1 MSYDFS
7 PIHSINRFGF
17 SHSLEPLNPR
27 TVEPKNFRN
36 FRFTYLS
43 VIICLMK
50 VKEIFAKTILTKTAI
65 SGFDY
70 CINPYVGCGH
80 GCRYC
85 YASFMKRFTG
95 HLEPWGEFIDVK
107 VNASAL
113 LRKQLKR
120 TKQGIVA
127 LSTVTDPYQPIEK
140 KYQLTRKCL
149 EALLD
154 AQLSVNL
161 LTRSPLCLRDIDLF
175 KQFKNIEVGLSI
187 TTHDEGIKKIFE
199 PWSPSVLSR
208 VEALRA
214 LRQEKIRTY
223 AFIGPMLPL
232 DPKPLVAM
240 LTGLIDEVLIDRMN
254 YPNKVKAIYRR
265 AKLNQYLEEDYFHL
279 VGAELKERFEK
290 KGISVSMIF

>member
-1 MSYDFS
+1 
-7 PIHSINRFGF
+7 
-17 SHSLEPLNPR
+17 
-27 TVEPKNFRN
+27 
-36 FRFTYLS
+36 
-43 VIICLMK
+43 
-50 VKEIFAKTILTKTAI
+50 
-65 SGFDY
+65 
-70 CINPYVGCGH
+70 
-80 GCRYC
+80 
-85 YASFMKRFTG
+85 MKRFTG
-95 HLEPWGEFIDVK
+95 HLEPWGEFIDAK
-107 VNASAL
+107 VNAPYL

-120 TKQGIVA
+120 EKQGVVA

-175 KQFKNIEVGLSI
+175 KQFKSIEVGLSI

-199 PWSPSVLSR
+199 PRSPSVSSR

-240 LTGLIDEVLIDRMN
+240 LDGLMDEVLIDRMN

-265 AKLNQYLEEDYFHL
+265 ARLDQYLEEDYFHL
-279 VGAELKERFEK
+279 VGMELKERFEE
-290 KGISVSMIF
+290 KGVSASMVF